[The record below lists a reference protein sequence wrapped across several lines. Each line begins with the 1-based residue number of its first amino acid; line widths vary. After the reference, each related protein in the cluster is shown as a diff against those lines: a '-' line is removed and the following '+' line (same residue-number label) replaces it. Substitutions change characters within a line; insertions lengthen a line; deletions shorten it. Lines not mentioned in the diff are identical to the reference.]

1 MGRNYIKIGG
11 EIMKIKKEDRWMDIA
26 KGLLVIVLIFPL
38 LGELFTSKES
48 KLLNPLGMYIKAN
61 KDYYAT
67 AFTLLAALLIPK
79 RSDNTAGRD

>member
-1 MGRNYIKIGG
+1 
-11 EIMKIKKEDRWMDIA
+11 MKIKKEDRWMNIA

-48 KLLNPLGMYIKAN
+48 KLYPLGMYIKSN

>member
-1 MGRNYIKIGG
+1 
-11 EIMKIKKEDRWMDIA
+11 MKIKKEDRWMNIA

-38 LGELFTSKES
+38 LGELFTSKENA
-48 KLLNPLGMYIKAN
+48 LLNPIGMYINDN
-61 KDYYAT
+61 KNYYAI